1 LRKAVLV
8 CTLGAI
14 VTALIQVPASA
25 EISDVAP
32 VTEGSSNPTY
42 FATNHRVAVTEDGRL
57 LVVHGRHSQGVQLR
71 WKNAGSAAW
80 HVTSQGAVTDGMLL
94 AGTGSGDWPSSIT
107 VAKGSDGQERAWVV
121 MGDVNYAG
129 SQPVRMRVLTGL
141 DAAGGPTVGPM
152 VIVDNALRGDA
163 FVDVAMERRPGPGGH
178 SRGAIVFVRKVDVN
192 TWHLV
197 VSWFTNTNTTTP
209 SFTGS
214 QTILSST
221 TGRKQSTLVPTARGS
236 ALVVRAEQGEIAMYT
251 HDRDEA
257 LTAWHRVASGVAA
270 VARAKPSATS
280 LRNGDVLMAVEDK
293 TVSNH
298 VTVQRFSPGG
308 RVRTVLRM
316 TGYSMPS
323 IASFQS
329 DAWVVMIRDSDG
341 FVVSRHFNPISGWS
355 GVRVEIGAGNGG
367 HHAWPNVLR
376 TTRGFLRF
384 VVRAG
389 SVGSTQSGVKAVE
402 RTALV
407 GPDCTQTG
415 TNGADTLTGTAHR
428 DVLCGRGGNDVL
440 IGLAGNDILL
450 GGGGRDTARFPG
462 MAEVTVDLRTGR
474 ATGRGHDR
482 LYAVENAGGGNGPD
496 RLTGNGGG
504 NSFWGF
510 GGLDEL
516 VGLGAIDLLHGG
528 SGSDTLR
535 GGPGRD
541 TVDGGSGVD
550 RCSFEPGGH
559 RISCERPL

>member
-1 LRKAVLV
+1 VRKAILV
-8 CTLGAI
+8 CTMAAT
-14 VTALIQVPASA
+14 VAALIQIPASA

-32 VTEGSSNPTY
+32 VNEGSSNPTY
-42 FATNHRVAVTEDGRL
+42 FATNHRIAVTEDGRL

-71 WKNAGSAAW
+71 WKNAGSSAW
-80 HVTSQGAVTDGMLL
+80 HATSQGAVTDGMLL

-121 MGDVNYAG
+121 MGDVNFAG
-129 SQPVRMRVLTGL
+129 SQPVRMRVLSGL

-152 VIVDNALRGDA
+152 VIVDNAPPGDA

-178 SRGAIVFVRKVDVN
+178 SRGAIVFVRKVDQN
-192 TWHLV
+192 TFHLMV
-197 VSWFTNTNTTTP
+197 TWFTNTSTTTP
-209 SFTGS
+209 TFTGS
-214 QTILSST
+214 QTIVSST
-221 TGRKQSTLVPTARGS
+221 TGRKQSTLVPTARGL
-236 ALVVRAEQGEIAMYT
+236 ALIVRAEQGGITMFT

-257 LTAWHRVASGVAA
+257 LTAWHRVATGVAA

-293 TVSNH
+293 TVADH

-308 RVRTVLRM
+308 HVRTVLQM

-323 IASFQS
+323 VASNNN
-329 DAWVVMIRDSDG
+329 DAWVVMIRDRDG
-341 FVVSRHFNPISGWS
+341 FVVSRHFNPVSGWS
-355 GVRVEIGAGNGG
+355 GVRVEIGAGNGD
-367 HHAWPNVLR
+367 HHAWPNVVR
-376 TTRGFLRF
+376 TARGFLRF

-389 SVGSTQSGVKAVE
+389 SMGSTRSGVKAVE
-402 RTALV
+402 RFAPV

-428 DVLCGRGGNDVL
+428 DVLCGQGGNDIL
-440 IGLAGNDILL
+440 IGLAGNDVLL
-450 GGGGRDTARFPG
+450 GGGGRDVARFPG

-482 LYAVENAGGGNGPD
+482 LYAIENASGGNGPD
-496 RLTGNGGG
+496 RLSGSGGG
-504 NSFWGF
+504 NAFWGY
-510 GGLDEL
+510 GGADQLL
-516 VGLGAIDLLHGG
+516 GLGGIDVLHGG
-528 SGSDTLR
+528 GGPDTLR
-535 GGPGRD
+535 GGPGAD